1 MAKVYVEV
9 FQSTGEKR
17 ILTLQLKE
25 IESCLFNYIMDRS
38 GFTDLYRNK
47 LRKKN
52 LIVKKLMINPNDH
65 ISIIIQT
72 DLNNENLEAELKS
85 ELHSLS
91 QEMAITARKLEVK
104 DEECVYEFR
113 NRCHSNFPR
122 TLLLQDDKKPLQ
134 LYVVGKLSEVS
145 EVGDKPC
152 TQYEGDT
159 CRKKKIS
166 GYILSKELDIRKAD
180 IFRCFNIDEKLRVR
194 YPDVK
199 IVLDDQYHIH
209 VEGSRKG
216 DCDAVFTECSKQI
229 DAILQNGEILHELS
243 DEEILFLEK
252 KEVMEFVKTRVK
264 EKHILSIT
272 GNKSEDTFKITLYY
286 EKKDKRKSIIT
297 GLKRSIECVEA
308 SLIPHIYLILD
319 KKFLKDLEEMFG
331 DKFEFLANGNVM
343 VTPDIKEKFIN
354 HLKAQIETVSI
365 PITNENFG
373 TFCRKFHMSHWQKDH
388 GVKVEES
395 REKWIVIG
403 KVGAPKSF
411 VQDFDHKMKLLRTSK
426 RNLDQFQ
433 FESITNTKS
442 LVEEIERGHECSIE
456 LCDENSCNKLQQDCW
471 RSKHGYTV
479 SIMKQRIDDVQSGL
493 IVRVGSQ
500 NITPKGKVNAFN
512 CNSTAYRL
520 LK

>member
-17 ILTLQLKE
+17 TLTLQLKE
-25 IESCLFNYIMDRS
+25 IKSCLFNYIMDRS
-38 GFTDLYRNK
+38 GYTDWYKNE

-72 DLNNENLEAELKS
+72 DLNNEKLEAELKS
-85 ELHSLS
+85 VLHRLS
-91 QEMAITARKLEVK
+91 QEMAITVRELEMK
-104 DEECVYEFR
+104 DEGCIYEFCK
-113 NRCHSNFPR
+113 RCHSSFPLV
-122 TLLLQDDKKPLQ
+122 LLLQDDKNPLK
-134 LYVVGKLSEVS
+134 LYVVGKFSEVS
-145 EVGDKPC
+145 DVGEKPY
-152 TQYEGDT
+152 TQHEGDT
-159 CRKKKIS
+159 YRKEKIS
-166 GYILSKELDIRKAD
+166 VYKLSKELDITKAD
-180 IFRCFNIDEKLRVR
+180 IFKYFNIDEKLRVT
-194 YPDVK
+194 YPDVE

-209 VEGSRKG
+209 VESSRKG
-216 DCDAVFTECSKQI
+216 DCDAVFADCSKEI
-229 DAILQNGEILHELS
+229 DAILQNGKVLHELS

-272 GNKSEDTFKITLYY
+272 GNKSEDTLKITLYY

-319 KKFLKDLEEMFG
+319 KKFLKDLKEMFG

-365 PITNENFG
+365 PITNENFA
-373 TFCRKFHMSHWQKDH
+373 TFCRKFHLLHWQKDH

-426 RNLDQFQ
+426 CNLDQFQ

-456 LCDENSCNKLQQDCW
+456 LCDENSCYKLQQDCW

-479 SIMKQRIDDVQSGL
+479 SIMKQSIDDVQSGL